1 MESTDT
7 KERENASMINVVV
20 IIAITYR
27 RVAGDTLLKV
37 QGETVRCLKPPVDL
51 TREEIPIDRRRQW
64 QISQLTHDFRV
75 SYDLKSIFVPNF
87 AYYGIGSMI

>member
-37 QGETVRCLKPPVDL
+37 QGETVLFKTSCCLNK
-51 TREEIPIDRRRQW
+51 RRN
-64 QISQLTHDFRV
+64 SH
-75 SYDLKSIFVPNF
+75 
-87 AYYGIGSMI
+87 